1 LNDERAARSSP
12 ASSEVWTGLPV
23 KHDLFLCHTGSDKDW
38 TRQLATFLENHRI
51 GNRPIKVWF
60 DEWDIDYGL
69 NIISKID
76 EGLRESRYVGLVLSP
91 AMIRAPWP
99 TIEWQSQV
107 MDDPAGRSGRILP
120 LLLKK
125 FDESGAPIELPFIL
139 KPLKRFDFT
148 EARKHQKELER
159 LVRKLG
165 DLPPS
170 RGAQIHGRAGAGT
183 APGSLRELGQEAPD
197 AIEESLSSNLLP
209 VTALPKTL
217 FSDGTTAQ
225 RKQDVWD
232 NVKGRTPPF
241 FIHGQR
247 LYSFVAPSASKNF
260 FTPFLVGRDQK
271 SEPTS
276 TWLSDPVR
284 ARDVIGML
292 NGGLRQHCHDLN
304 IWTAKRDRG
313 LFYPPIFEGAAP
325 RKFTW
330 GTGKFRTLAIIKPST
345 KEGGASFGVHMAA
358 RMRFMLLG
366 QTLYLLIVPAWMF
379 TTDGIKAVEGKQ
391 MGVFSTKWG
400 GRERN
405 AALLRNVLM
414 WGLLIAGGQREI
426 AINLGTAAAQTFVKL
441 QSVPA
446 HTRINVGIFGDAIRL
461 DRILSGEGAG
471 ERKDIEE
478 LEEIANLALLGEP
491 TADDADG
498 RTLDDSDEED
508 AQALS
513 LGL

>member
-1 LNDERAARSSP
+1 M
-12 ASSEVWTGLPV
+12 GMPV
-23 KHDLFLCHTGSDKDW
+23 NHDLFLCHTGADKDW
-38 TRQLATFLENHRI
+38 SRWLATALEDHQI

-69 NIISKID
+69 NIITKID

-99 TIEWQSQV
+99 TIEWQSQI
-107 MDDPAGRSGRILP
+107 MDDPAGKSGRIIP

-125 FDESGAPIELPFIL
+125 FDENGAPIELPFIL

-148 EARKHQKELER
+148 EPKKHQKELNR
-159 LVRKLG
+159 LVRKLS
-165 DLPPS
+165 DLLPL
-170 RGAQIHGRAGAGT
+170 RGAQKHARARLGSALG
-183 APGSLRELGQEAPD
+183 APGESGQEAPD
-197 AIEESLSSNLLP
+197 AIEEALSSNLLP
-209 VTALPKTL
+209 VTELPKTL
-217 FSDGTTAQ
+217 FSDVTTAQ

-232 NVKGRTPPF
+232 KVKGRTPPF
-241 FIHGQR
+241 FLHAQR
-247 LYSFVAPSASKNF
+247 LYSFVAPSAKNVF
-260 FTPFLVGRDQK
+260 KPFLVGSDPK
-271 SEPTS
+271 SEPTAK
-276 TWLSDPVR
+276 WLLDPVR
-284 ARDVIGML
+284 AKEVVGML
-292 NGGLRQHCHDLN
+292 NAGLRQHCHDLH

-313 LFYPPIFEGAAP
+313 LFYPPIFGSAAP

-330 GTGKFRTLAIIKPST
+330 GTGKFRTLAIMKAST
-345 KEGGASFGVHMAA
+345 KEGGTSFGVHMAA

-366 QTLYLLIVPAWMF
+366 QALYLLIVPAWMF
-379 TTDGIKAVEGKQ
+379 TMDGVRAVEGKQ
-391 MGVFSTKWG
+391 MGVFSTRWG

-414 WGLLIAGGQREI
+414 WGLLIAEGQREI
-426 AINLGTAAAQTFVKL
+426 AINLGTEAAEAYVKV

-446 HTRINVGIFGDAIRL
+446 HTRTNVGIFGDSIRL

-471 ERKDIEE
+471 ERKDAEE

-491 TADDADG
+491 TEDDDEG
-498 RTLDDSDEED
+498 RTLDDPDEAN